1 MNLSAEPF
9 HARSQGF
16 ENARIPFLVVGAV
29 HLSCLWSFCCR
40 QKWAV
45 EADLL
50 EAQERL
56 TNRVGPRGIQT
67 LVETRRR
74 EGLMLPFRV
83 TIKRHS
89 RLALVTYWDEDLDR
103 TEEVRA
109 CLHVL

>member
-1 MNLSAEPF
+1 M
-9 HARSQGF
+9 
-16 ENARIPFLVVGAV
+16 
-29 HLSCLWSFCCR
+29 
-40 QKWAV
+40 
-45 EADLL
+45 

-56 TNRVGPRGIQT
+56 TNCVGPRGIQT

-89 RLALVTYWDEDLDR
+89 RLALVTYWDEDMDR

-109 CLHVL
+109 CCLFALLAAICTCHPAGIVWRTAVT